1 MSPAWVVLCCCPA
14 CLGKDSN
21 PKPQGFTWGLLP
33 REMRICRVPL
43 PGNSPRYPD
52 QGQEKEPSMMTG
64 HYSVSGCSVCDISLK
79 PCNSRAVCNGISS
92 PLLTTQRN
100 FLSLRGNDLS
110 EISLAVTFSVL
121 VTASAR
127 ASPTTAD
134 RVILHLSSDFIWMK
148 TNIFLRDPPVR
159 DSRVDRGCFSRLHP
173 ANAWCAAVYCGLSN
187 RFSNNPDVGVQRRRQ
202 GCCLVKHSHKAISQT
217 FPPQH

>member
-1 MSPAWVVLCCCPA
+1 MSPAWAVLCCCPT

-33 REMRICRVPL
+33 REMKICRAPL
-43 PGNSPRYPD
+43 PGNPPRYPN

-79 PCNSRAVCNGISS
+79 PCNSHAVCNGTSS
-92 PLLTTQRN
+92 PLLTRQRN
-100 FLSLRGNDLS
+100 GGSERGNDLS
-110 EISLAVTFSVL
+110 EISLAVTFTVL

-134 RVILHLSSDFIWMK
+134 RVTFHLSSEFEW
-148 TNIFLRDPPVR
+148 
-159 DSRVDRGCFSRLHP
+159 
-173 ANAWCAAVYCGLSN
+173 
-187 RFSNNPDVGVQRRRQ
+187 
-202 GCCLVKHSHKAISQT
+202 SQT
-217 FPPQH
+217 SFSGTHLSGILG